1 MIVVQFIAIIPSA
14 ISYLLPREIPNDD
27 QLPPL
32 AQWPSEFESPVGS
45 SRCLS
50 YNPRTHSDA
59 IHYATAAGCTG
70 AKAEIWLHGTDLLV
84 GSSFANLD
92 EKYTLQSLY
101 LDPLLAKLESRR
113 VVTDA
118 RPSQT
123 GLFSDPAQSFVLLLD
138 LKTSQHAAL
147 PQLVSQLDG
156 LRQKGYLTRMEGE
169 QVVAG
174 PVTVVIAGQG
184 GWNLGDRAYHDEL
197 FFDASLD
204 ELTLEDYDQPWRLSH
219 RATPSPLTPAS
230 SVPSPVSSDTRGSG
244 KPSTN
249 TNPHKDL
256 AQTYSAIYSATANFH
271 ESIGHP
277 RQGRFSPQQIALIR
291 AQIRAAHRRGI
302 RVRYE
307 GIPQGRGR
315 LSEHIWRA
323 LVQEGADVID
333 VDWQESYQQ
342 AWWQRWMTYRPT

>member
-1 MIVVQFIAIIPSA
+1 MIIVQFLAIIPSA
-14 ISYLLPREIPNDD
+14 ISYIFPREIPNDD

-70 AKAEIWLHGTDLLV
+70 AKADIWLHGTDLLV

-92 EKYTLQSLY
+92 EKHTLQSLY

-156 LRQKGYLTRMEGE
+156 LREKGYLTRIEGE

-174 PVTVVIAGQG
+174 PVTVVITGQG
-184 GWNLGDRAYHDEL
+184 DWNRGERAYHDEL
-197 FFDASLD
+197 FFDTSLD

-219 RATPSPLTPAS
+219 RATPSPLSPAS
-230 SVPSPVSSDTRGSG
+230 VSSPVPSDTQGSDR
-244 KPSTN
+244 PSTN
-249 TNPHKDL
+249 SNPHKEL

-307 GIPQGRGR
+307 GIP
-315 LSEHIWRA
+315 
-323 LVQEGADVID
+323 
-333 VDWQESYQQ
+333 
-342 AWWQRWMTYRPT
+342 